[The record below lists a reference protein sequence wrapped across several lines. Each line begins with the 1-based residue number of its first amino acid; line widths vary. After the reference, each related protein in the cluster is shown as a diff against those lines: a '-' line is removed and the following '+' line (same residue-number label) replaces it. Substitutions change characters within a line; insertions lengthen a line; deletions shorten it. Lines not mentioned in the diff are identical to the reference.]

1 MSQAAA
7 RQVQEATVADRGLLM
22 EPEDRTTAEP
32 NRKPFFLQAA
42 MTHSGFLT

>member
-22 EPEDRTTAEP
+22 EQPRDWRQDYRRA
-32 NRKPFFLQAA
+32 
-42 MTHSGFLT
+42 